1 MIGRP
6 SLHHFFFSYIEDG
19 HCAFY
24 DDFSNGF
31 LSPMPAVQ
39 LSVSVRRIIQC
50 ILATNL
56 LCILISDS
64 EVQNACFT
72 SETRSYYIT

>member
-6 SLHHFFFSYIEDG
+6 SLHHFFSDILKTG
-19 HCAFY
+19 TVVFY
-24 DDFSNGF
+24 DDFSRGF
-31 LSPMPAVQ
+31 LSPMPAIQ
-39 LSVSVRRIIQC
+39 LSVSVRRIVQC

-56 LCILISDS
+56 LCVLISAS
-64 EVQNACFT
+64 GVQDVCFA